1 MDTLIEDAVSHM
13 IAVSHLANIP
23 CLAEESAFEGCTSL
37 SELTLPD
44 APKVSESLRK
54 ALPQLYRALKKSGA
68 KPVPKL
74 TWSAPATLATIG
86 DRASSGC
93 PRLAK
98 LPNQRRC
105 PHYRYRRV
113 RLLLQQL
120 WKSEF
125 EVWIAELEIRAGTA
139 PGSLYSAESA
149 GQRSTSSTASRP
161 YHYELRPWLKHS
173 HGPSPGASEC
183 LGLVGWRFVALAD
196 RARATQG
203 EN

>member
-68 KPVPKL
+68 KRVPKI
-74 TWSAPATLATIG
+74 TWPAPAALA
-86 DRASSGC
+86 
-93 PRLAK
+93 PRLAE

-105 PHYRYRRV
+105 PHHRYRRV

-120 WKSEF
+120 LKSKLEI
-125 EVWIAELEIRAGTA
+125 WIAELETRAGTA

-149 GQRSTSSTASRP
+149 GQRSTSSTAIRP
-161 YHYELRPWLKHS
+161 YH
-173 HGPSPGASEC
+173 
-183 LGLVGWRFVALAD
+183 
-196 RARATQG
+196 
-203 EN
+203 

>member
-93 PRLAK
+93 PRLAE

-105 PHYRYRRV
+105 PHHRYRRV
-113 RLLLQQL
+113 RLLLQHV
-120 WKSEF
+120 WKSEL
-125 EVWIAELEIRAGTA
+125 EVWIAELEIRAA
-139 PGSLYSAESA
+139 IPPGALYSAVRRIVRDS
-149 GQRSTSSTASRP
+149 
-161 YHYELRPWLKHS
+161 
-173 HGPSPGASEC
+173 GPSP
-183 LGLVGWRFVALAD
+183 LGSP
-196 RARATQG
+196 
-203 EN
+203 

>member
-1 MDTLIEDAVSHM
+1 MKLCTLTNLQLEITPTT
-13 IAVSHLANIP
+13 LADQ
-23 CLAEESAFEGCTSL
+23 SAFIGCHSL
-37 SELTLPD
+37 SRLTLPC

-54 ALPQLYRALKKSGA
+54 VLPQLYSALFWQTYNGA
-68 KPVPKL
+68 DPVPKL
-74 TWSAPATLATIG
+74 TWPAPTTLATTG
-86 DRASSGC
+86 HRASRGC
-93 PRLAK
+93 PRLIE
-98 LPNQRRC
+98 LPKQRPC
-105 PHYRYRRV
+105 PHYRYWRV

-120 WKSEF
+120 WKSKLEI
-125 EVWIAELEIRAGTA
+125 WIAELETRAGTA

>member
-1 MDTLIEDAVSHM
+1 M
-13 IAVSHLANIP
+13 
-23 CLAEESAFEGCTSL
+23 AEESAFKGCTSL
-37 SELTLPD
+37 SKLTLLD
-44 APKVSESLRK
+44 APKVSESLRR

-68 KPVPKL
+68 KRVPKL
-74 TWSAPATLATIG
+74 TWPAPAALA
-86 DRASSGC
+86 
-93 PRLAK
+93 PRLAE

-120 WKSEF
+120 WKSEL

-149 GQRSTSSTASRP
+149 RQRSTSSTASRP
-161 YHYELRPWLKHS
+161 YHYELRPWLKPS

-183 LGLVGWRFVALAD
+183 LGLVGWRFVAVAD
-196 RARATQG
+196 RATQG
-203 EN
+203 GK